1 MTIVLWVVQALLAL
15 GFLLAGVSKLTQ
27 PIATLSKRMGW
38 VTVVPAWQVR
48 GIGLAETLGAI
59 GLILPGV
66 TGIAPLLTVAAAA
79 GLLIVMVGA
88 AVFRSVRREGAQA
101 VVPTLVLGALALVII
116 VGRLTVAPLA

>member
-1 MTIVLWVVQALLAL
+1 MTIVLWVMQALLAL
-15 GFLLAGVSKLTQ
+15 GFLLAGVSKLTR

-88 AVFRSVRREGAQA
+88 AVFHSVRHEGAQA
-101 VVPTLVLGALALVII
+101 VVPTLVLGALALVIV

>member
-1 MTIVLWVVQALLAL
+1 MTVVLWVVQALLAL

-38 VTVVPAWQVR
+38 VTLVPAWQVR

-88 AVFRSVRREGAQA
+88 AVFHSVRHKGAQA
-101 VVPTLVLGALALVII
+101 VIPTLVLGALALVIV

>member
-1 MTIVLWVVQALLAL
+1 MTVVLWVVQALLAL

-88 AVFRSVRREGAQA
+88 AVFHSVRREGAQA
-101 VVPTLVLGALALVII
+101 VIPTLVLGALALVIV

>member
-88 AVFRSVRREGAQA
+88 AVFHGVRHEGAQA
-101 VVPTLVLGALALVII
+101 VVPTLVLGALALVIV